1 MSTILITFREPGL
14 LTAGEKLAGV
24 VVAEKAPLE
33 AHDVFLPM
41 PVYTIE
47 NIHLRAEA
55 MTSLL
60 EEILAIHPGP
70 RWGINE

>member
-1 MSTILITFREPGL
+1 MSTILITFREPEL
-14 LTAGEKLAGV
+14 LTAGEKLAE

-33 AHDVFLPM
+33 AHDVFLPK
-41 PVYTIE
+41 PVHTIE